1 MSNCPIKPML
11 RQRAPL
17 WWPLL
22 PLLLTLLLSLGGQ
35 SARAQEPPPNP
46 PSVQATDLASALRQ
60 ASARDPQFA
69 QLSARLNQAQAGLDL
84 AHNLTPGPAA
94 VSLNHLSDRLQRDQ
108 GRREWEVELAT
119 PLWLPGQQGA
129 SQRQAEHALAEL
141 QARLALR
148 QLELAGELRNSW
160 WQLAQARAAR
170 ELAQQRLQTATALEQ
185 TVQRRY
191 QSGDVAR
198 VDANLARTERL
209 SAQAE
214 ALEANAALLQ
224 AQQAYSGLTGLPPPA
239 ALPPETAPL
248 QPPAGQAAPEARAG
262 HPQWLALQSAV
273 ALANSRLALVDSSR
287 RDAPELALRW
297 TTQRSDA
304 FSPSDQAI
312 GIKLTVPLSSSD
324 RVRQESAGA
333 RADLAQA
340 ERELALLGTQLDQA
354 LQRAQSELDTA
365 QTQLELAT
373 TRRELTAD
381 NLKLAQRAFDLGEQD
396 LPTLLRARS
405 ADHEAQAWL
414 TRQRIAYQAAVSHL
428 QQARGLLPQ
437 PASTEPGTAQPL
449 VPRPTPSQPSTAQ
462 P

>member
-1 MSNCPIKPML
+1 MPPHAL
-11 RQRAPL
+11 RAPHRL
-17 WWPLL
+17 AIMSKRFLQVLPRLISRQIAHLL
-22 PLLLTLLLSLGGQ
+22 GLLLALGGQ
-35 SARAQEPPPNP
+35 SALAQTPH
-46 PSVQATDLASALRQ
+46 TDLASALTQ
-60 ASARDPQFA
+60 ASARDPLAA
-69 QLSARLNQAQAGLDL
+69 QLSARLNQAQAGIDI
-84 AHNLTPGPAA
+84 ARSLTPGPAA
-94 VSLNHLSDRLQRDQ
+94 VSLNHLSDRLHRDQ
-108 GRREWEVELAT
+108 CRREWEVELAT

-129 SQRQAEHALAEL
+129 SQRQAEHTLAEL
-141 QARLALR
+141 QARLTLR
-148 QLELAGELRNSW
+148 QLELAGLLRDSW

-170 ELAQQRLQTATALEQ
+170 ELAQQRLQTATALAQ
-185 TVQRRY
+185 AVQRRY

-214 ALEANAALLQ
+214 ALEADTALLQ
-224 AQQAYSGLTGLPPPA
+224 AQQAYTALTGMPPP
-239 ALPPETAPL
+239 PTDL
-248 QPPAGQAAPEARAG
+248 QAEAAPPQPQAPPNHPYHPV
-262 HPQWLALQSAV
+262 HPQWQALQSAV

-287 RDAPELALRW
+287 REPPELALRW

-304 FSPSDQAI
+304 LNPYDQAI
-312 GIKLTVPLSSSD
+312 GIKLTVPLSSGD

-340 ERELALLGTQLDQA
+340 ERELALLGMQLDQA
-354 LQRAQSELDTA
+354 LQRAQSELANAQA
-365 QTQLELAT
+365 QTELAT

-414 TRQRIAYQAAVSHL
+414 TRQRIASQAAVSHL

-437 PASTEPGTAQPL
+437 PASAE
-449 VPRPTPSQPSTAQ
+449 PTPSQPNT
-462 P
+462 PKP

>member
-17 WWPLL
+17 RWPLL
-22 PLLLTLLLSLGGQ
+22 LPLLLSLGGQ

-69 QLSARLNQAQAGLDL
+69 QLSARLNQAQAGLDI
-84 AHNLTPGPAA
+84 ARGLTPGPAA

-129 SQRQAEHALAEL
+129 SQQQAERTLAEL

-148 QLELAGELRNSW
+148 QLELAGDLRNSW

-170 ELAQQRLQTATALEQ
+170 ELAQQRLQTATTLEQ

-239 ALPPETAPL
+239 ALPPETAPPL
-248 QPPAGQAAPEARAG
+248 PAAGQAAPEARAD

-381 NLKLAQRAFDLGEQD
+381 NLKLALRAFELGEQD

-437 PASTEPGTAQPL
+437 PSQP
-449 VPRPTPSQPSTAQ
+449 QPSTAQ

>member
-1 MSNCPIKPML
+1 MSNRPLNPL
-11 RQRAPL
+11 PRQTARL

-22 PLLLTLLLSLGGQ
+22 TLLLTLGGQ
-35 SARAQEPPPNP
+35 RAHAQDAPSNVTSA
-46 PSVQATDLASALRQ
+46 QATDLASALSR
-60 ASARDPQFA
+60 ASARDPQAA
-69 QLSARLNQAQAGLDL
+69 QLSARLNQAQAALDI

-129 SQRQAEHALAEL
+129 SQRQAERALAEL

-160 WQLAQARAAR
+160 WQLASARAAR

-214 ALEANAALLQ
+214 ALEADTTLLQ
-224 AQQAYSGLTGLPPPA
+224 AQQAYSGLTGLPPPT
-239 ALPPETAPL
+239 ALPPEAAPTLPSAGQTAP
-248 QPPAGQAAPEARAG
+248 ETRAD

-312 GIKLTVPLSSSD
+312 GVKLTVPLSSGD

-340 ERELALLGTQLDQA
+340 ERELAMLGTQLDQA
-354 LQRAQSELDTA
+354 LQRARSELATA

-373 TRRELTAD
+373 TRCELTTD

-437 PASTEPGTAQPL
+437 PATAEPAQAQ
-449 VPRPTPSQPSTAQ
+449 PTPSQPNTPQ

>member
-1 MSNCPIKPML
+1 MSNRLLKPL
-11 RQRAPL
+11 PRQTARL

-22 PLLLTLLLSLGGQ
+22 TLLLTLGGQ
-35 SARAQEPPPNP
+35 RAHAQEPPPNP
-46 PSVQATDLASALRQ
+46 PGVQATDLASALTQ
-60 ASARDPQFA
+60 ASARDPQAA
-69 QLSARLNQAQAGLDL
+69 QLSARLNQAQAALDI
-84 AHNLTPGPAA
+84 ARSLTPGPAA

-129 SQRQAEHALAEL
+129 SQRQAERALAEL

-160 WQLAQARAAR
+160 WQLASARAAR

-214 ALEANAALLQ
+214 ALEAGTALLQ
-224 AQQAYSGLTGLPPPA
+224 ARQAYSALTGLPPPPT
-239 ALPPETAPL
+239 LPPELAAEPELTTPNRDDASDTA
-248 QPPAGQAAPEARAG
+248 RSM
-262 HPQWLALQSAV
+262 HPQRQALQSAV

-312 GIKLTVPLSSSD
+312 GVKLTVPLSSGD

-354 LQRAQSELDTA
+354 LQRARSELATA

-373 TRRELTAD
+373 TRCELTAD

-405 ADHEAQAWL
+405 ADHESQAWL

-437 PASTEPGTAQPL
+437 PATAEPPQAQ
-449 VPRPTPSQPSTAQ
+449 PTPSQPNTPQ

>member
-1 MSNCPIKPML
+1 MSNRLLKPL
-11 RQRAPL
+11 PRQTARL

-22 PLLLTLLLSLGGQ
+22 TLLLTLGGQ
-35 SARAQEPPPNP
+35 RAHAQEPPPNP
-46 PSVQATDLASALRQ
+46 PGVQATDLASALTQ
-60 ASARDPQFA
+60 ASARDPQAA
-69 QLSARLNQAQAGLDL
+69 QLSARLNQAQAALDI
-84 AHNLTPGPAA
+84 ARSLTPGPAA

-129 SQRQAEHALAEL
+129 SQRQAERALAEL

-160 WQLAQARAAR
+160 WQLASARAAR

-214 ALEANAALLQ
+214 ALEAGTALLQ
-224 AQQAYSGLTGLPPPA
+224 ARQAYSALTGLPPPPT
-239 ALPPETAPL
+239 LPPELAAEPELTTPNRDDASDTA
-248 QPPAGQAAPEARAG
+248 RSM
-262 HPQWLALQSAV
+262 HPQRQALQSAV

-312 GIKLTVPLSSSD
+312 GIKLTVPLSSGD

-354 LQRAQSELDTA
+354 LQRARSELATA

-373 TRRELTAD
+373 TRCELTAD

-405 ADHEAQAWL
+405 ADHESQAWL

-437 PASTEPGTAQPL
+437 PATAEPPQAQ
-449 VPRPTPSQPSTAQ
+449 PTPSQPNTPQ

>member
-1 MSNCPIKPML
+1 MSKRFLQVPPRLIS
-11 RQRAPL
+11 RQIAH
-17 WWPLL
+17 LL
-22 PLLLTLLLSLGGQ
+22 GLLLALGGQ
-35 SARAQEPPPNP
+35 SALAQTPH
-46 PSVQATDLASALRQ
+46 TDLASALTQ
-60 ASARDPQFA
+60 ASARDPLAA
-69 QLSARLNQAQAGLDL
+69 QLSARLNQAQAGIDI
-84 AHNLTPGPAA
+84 ARSLTPGPAA
-94 VSLNHLSDRLQRDQ
+94 VSLNHLSDRLHRDQ

-129 SQRQAEHALAEL
+129 SQRQAEHTLAEL
-141 QARLALR
+141 QARLTLR
-148 QLELAGELRNSW
+148 QLELAGLLRDSW

-170 ELAQQRLQTATALEQ
+170 ELAQQRLQTATALAQ
-185 TVQRRY
+185 AVQRRY

-214 ALEANAALLQ
+214 ALEADTALLQ
-224 AQQAYSGLTGLPPPA
+224 AQQAYTALTGMPPPPTDLQAEA
-239 ALPPETAPL
+239 APP
-248 QPPAGQAAPEARAG
+248 QPQAGTTAPEAPPDHPV
-262 HPQWLALQSAV
+262 HPQWQALQSAV

-287 RDAPELALRW
+287 REPPELALRW

-304 FSPSDQAI
+304 LNPYDQAI
-312 GIKLTVPLSSSD
+312 GIKLTVPLSSGD

-340 ERELALLGTQLDQA
+340 ERELALLGMQLDQA
-354 LQRAQSELDTA
+354 LQRAQSELANAQA
-365 QTQLELAT
+365 QTELAT

-414 TRQRIAYQAAVSHL
+414 TRQRIASQAAVSHL

-437 PASTEPGTAQPL
+437 PASAE
-449 VPRPTPSQPSTAQ
+449 PSTAQ
-462 P
+462 TLWPQPIPSQSSTPQP